1 MKRAPMVVVLAVL
14 FLGVTAGS
22 ARASKPV
29 TVTFHEKN
37 ATESFHDVIPCLE
50 GGAGATITT
59 TENGVFHVTAA
70 GIDDQGTPDPE
81 DDVFIPPY
89 HITGTFTG
97 TVVAVPDDPSLP
109 TYTGHFTTWFGENSN
124 AKSFVD
130 TDTFTVIAHGS
141 DGSIIKFHDTFH
153 VTVNAQ
159 GQVTV
164 EFDKPHCF

>member
-89 HITGTFTG
+89 HVTGTFTG
-97 TVVAVPDDPSLP
+97 TFVAVPDDPSLP
-109 TYTGHFTTWFGENSN
+109 TFTGHFTQWFGENSN
-124 AKSFVD
+124 TKNFAATF
-130 TDTFTVIAHGS
+130 TFTVIGRGS
-141 DGSIIKFHDTFH
+141 DGSVLKFHETAHFS
-153 VTVNAQ
+153 VSAQ
-159 GQVTV
+159 GATL
-164 EFDKPHCF
+164 EFDKPRCF